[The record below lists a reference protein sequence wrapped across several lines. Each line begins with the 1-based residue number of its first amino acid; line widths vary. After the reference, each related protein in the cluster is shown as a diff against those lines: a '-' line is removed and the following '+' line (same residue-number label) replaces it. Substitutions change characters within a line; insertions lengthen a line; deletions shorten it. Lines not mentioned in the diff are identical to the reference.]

1 VNKSDSVSH
10 AARAHVRAI
19 IDDALR
25 AVDPREAVRRYVTV
39 QGDRIV
45 VAGVP
50 HGLQPDARI
59 FVLGAGK
66 GSAAMAEGLEDALGG
81 RIAGGHV
88 TVKDGHGRPLHRI
101 SIGEASH
108 PVPDARGV
116 EEAEKALLAAD
127 VLREGDLAFCLIS
140 GGGSALWPAPVAGV
154 SLADKQAVTQTLL
167 SCGASID
174 EINAVRKHLSRIK
187 GGHLARVAHPAT
199 LIGLLISDVPGDRP
213 DVIASGPTCP
223 DQSTY
228 SEALGVLGKYQLAGR
243 VPEAVLR
250 HLRDGQAGVHPETPK
265 PGDEAF
271 QAAQNVVVANNRMAL
286 GAAADSARRLGYRV
300 RIVNG
305 AQAGDS
311 VALAD
316 GIAAE
321 IESWHKASDPSATC
335 LIWGGETTMVLPAN
349 PGEGGRNQH
358 LALCVASRVAGDP
371 SVVFASVGTDGTD
384 GPTDAA
390 GGIIDG
396 GTAGRVR
403 MAGLEVSQELRAC
416 NSYRALLAAGD
427 LLITGPTMTNVMDLQ
442 ILLLGAPP
450 G

>member
-1 VNKSDSVSH
+1 MSQSDSASH
-10 AARAHVRAI
+10 AARTHIRAI

-25 AVDPREAVRRYVTV
+25 AVDPREAVHRHVEIE
-39 QGDRIV
+39 GDRIV

-50 HGLQPDARI
+50 HGLLPDARI

-66 GSAAMAEGLEDALGG
+66 GSAAMAEGLEEILGE
-81 RIAGGHV
+81 RITGGHV
-88 TVKDGHGRPLHRI
+88 TVKDGHGRPLKRI

-116 EEAEKALLAAD
+116 DEAEKALLVAD
-127 VLREGDLAFCLIS
+127 SLREGDIAFCLIS

-154 SLADKQAVTQTLL
+154 SLADKQAMTQALL

-187 GGHLARVAHPAT
+187 GGHLAQTACPAT
-199 LIGLLISDVPGDRP
+199 LIGLVISDVPGDRL

-223 DQSTY
+223 DESTY
-228 SEALGVLGKYQLAGR
+228 SDALGVIQKYRLGGR
-243 VPEAVLR
+243 VPKAVLR
-250 HLRDGQAGVHPETPK
+250 HLQAGQDGGHAETPK

-271 QAAQNVVVANNRMAL
+271 QAVQNVVVANNRMAL
-286 GAAADSARRLGYRV
+286 GAAAGSARDLGYKV
-300 RIVNG
+300 RIVSGN
-305 AQAGDS
+305 QVGDA
-311 VALAD
+311 VALA
-316 GIAAE
+316 GEIAAE
-321 IESWHKASDPSATC
+321 IGRWRQADDPSPSC
-335 LIWGGETTMVLPAN
+335 LLWGGETTMVLPTDH
-349 PGEGGRNQH
+349 GEGGRNQH

-371 SVVFASVGTDGTD
+371 SVTFASVGTDGTD

-403 MAGLEVSQELRAC
+403 MAGLDVSQELRAC
-416 NSYRALLAAGD
+416 NSHRALMAAGD

-442 ILLLGAPP
+442 ILLLEAPP